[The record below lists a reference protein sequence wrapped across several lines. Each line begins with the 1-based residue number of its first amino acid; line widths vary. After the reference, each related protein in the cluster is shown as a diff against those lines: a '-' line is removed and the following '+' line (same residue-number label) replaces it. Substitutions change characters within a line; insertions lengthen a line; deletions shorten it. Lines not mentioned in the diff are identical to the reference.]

1 MNRIYFII
9 IALLCLLYIVRAV
22 RKNSLSIKESF
33 WWFIA
38 SVAMLILAIFPYSI
52 DSIAK
57 IFGVDYPPSLFFVFC
72 IIFLVLINFRSS
84 RRIAIQNEKITEL
97 AQHIA
102 ILEEK
107 VNDK

>member
-1 MNRIYFII
+1 MVCCISSYANFGNI
-9 IALLCLLYIVRAV
+9 
-22 RKNSLSIKESF
+22 
-33 WWFIA
+33 
-38 SVAMLILAIFPYSI
+38 SVFI